1 MSRAFTTGSLPRA
14 YGLTANAAIE
24 LGIPNI
30 SLGSGWTQTQIDFRS
45 DDVNTDYSLRF
56 ARGNTGA
63 NAPSYFQ
70 NKGTGGTQLE
80 AVEAGSVR
88 FDTSNTLTALVS
100 AAGQFATYKQP
111 FFSAS
116 YDGST
121 VATLNTNIIW
131 SAVTY
136 NVGSHYNATNGQ
148 FTAPIAGKYLFYF
161 RMLFIN
167 AAAGRVDL
175 LFFKNNAAAVPGG
188 RFALQKPASTW
199 HSLHGTI
206 ILALAASDIIS
217 VQPNPI
223 GPGLYTDGNFNGF
236 GGYFLG

>member
-1 MSRAFTTGSLPRA
+1 MGSLPRA
-14 YGLTANAAIE
+14 YGDVVIDLGNANA
-24 LGIPNI
+24 

-45 DDVNTDYSLRF
+45 DDINTDYSLRF

-70 NKGTGGTQLE
+70 NKGTGAAQLIAVDAGTVQFWT
-80 AVEAGSVR
+80 A
-88 FDTSNTLTALVS
+88 DTLTAQVS

-116 YDGST
+116 YNGAT
-121 VATLNTNIIW
+121 VATVNTNVIW
-131 SAVTY
+131 SVVTY
-136 NVGSHYNATNGQ
+136 NVGSHYNATTGQ
-148 FTAPIAGKYLFYF
+148 FTAPVAGDYLFYF
-161 RMLFIN
+161 RMVFIN
-167 AAAGRVDL
+167 AASGRVDL
-175 LFFKNNAAAVPGG
+175 LFFKNNAAAVSGG
-188 RFALQKPASTW
+188 RFAIQKPASTY

-206 ILALAASDIIS
+206 ILALAANDIIS